1 MALSLL
7 QVQEL
12 QTRFFGS
19 RGVLKAV
26 DGVSFSVAAGETLG
40 LVGESGSGKS
50 ITCLSILN
58 LVPVPGRIVGGQVLF
73 DGEDLLKK
81 TDTEMRRI
89 RGKHISMILQDP
101 MSSLNPAYSIGEQVA
116 EAVRLH
122 QGIRGAALWSK
133 VEELLKLVRIP
144 SAESRMHDYPH
155 MFSGGMRQR
164 VAGAIALACEPR
176 LLIADEP
183 TTSLDVTTQSEYLRL
198 LKEIQAKTRLAMIFI
213 THDFGIVAKIC
224 DRVAVM
230 YAGKIVE
237 TAPVREIFNN
247 PMHPYT
253 RALME
258 SVPKA
263 DTRVKRLFAIPGQ
276 PPSLWETSQVCPFQP
291 RCPVGA
297 ACAAEGPPPVRNL
310 SSDHWMR
317 CWRDA

>member
-1 MALSLL
+1 M
-7 QVQEL
+7 
-12 QTRFFGS
+12 
-19 RGVLKAV
+19 
-26 DGVSFSVAAGETLG
+26 
-40 LVGESGSGKS
+40 
-50 ITCLSILN
+50 
-58 LVPVPGRIVGGQVLF
+58 F

-81 TDTEMRRI
+81 TDREMRRI

-101 MSSLNPAYSIGEQVA
+101 MSSLNPAFSVGEQVA

-122 QGIRGAALWSK
+122 QGLRGATLWSR
-133 VEELLKLVRIP
+133 VAELLTLVRIP
-144 SAESRMHDYPH
+144 SAKSRMHDYPH

-198 LKEIQAKTRLAMIFI
+198 LKEIQAKTELAMIFI
-213 THDFGIVAKIC
+213 THDFGIVAKVC

-230 YAGKIVE
+230 YAGKVVE
-237 TAPVREIFNN
+237 NAPVREIFNN

-276 PPSLWETSQVCPFQP
+276 PPSLWETSSICPFQP

-297 ACAAEGPPPVRNL
+297 SCAAEGAPPVRNL
-310 SSDHWMR
+310 SRDHWIR
-317 CWRDA
+317 CWRNG